1 MRLGFEQVSEPEWEP
16 EGKPAEETARGDV
29 EDGTGLPSASYL
41 DPIVGL
47 GNELARQLGL
57 SQTFSS
63 VKWQE
68 GFVRKNRGRYA
79 TVQPTTFVPIPS
91 DTPIFQSR
99 SIYLAQNMQAR
110 LSTEEWKPLIASA
123 LINRWKLRPR
133 KILRILA
140 ITIPVIAIYIAGRFV
155 LPPMYPTIT
164 NCGPPYTHSY
174 GTCATDNR
182 GWDIL
187 VPLGL
192 LLWIPLL
199 VASLISLRPF
209 FNSSIA
215 DRETAVRFGK
225 DNLIYSLRRVSEVS
239 PSDNWRVKRRISRLT
254 QPDDATLPHSM

>member
-16 EGKPAEETARGDV
+16 EGKPAEETA
-29 EDGTGLPSASYL
+29 T
-41 DPIVGL
+41 
-47 GNELARQLGL
+47 
-57 SQTFSS
+57 
-63 VKWQE
+63 
-68 GFVRKNRGRYA
+68 
-79 TVQPTTFVPIPS
+79 
-91 DTPIFQSR
+91 
-99 SIYLAQNMQAR
+99 
-110 LSTEEWKPLIASA
+110 
-123 LINRWKLRPR
+123 R

-254 QPDDATLPHSM
+254 QPDDATLPHSV

>member
-1 MRLGFEQVSEPEWEP
+1 MSEPEC
-16 EGKPAEETARGDV
+16 
-29 EDGTGLPSASYL
+29 YL

-254 QPDDATLPHSM
+254 QPDDATLPHSV

>member
-1 MRLGFEQVSEPEWEP
+1 VRLGFEQVSEPEWEP
-16 EGKPAEETARGDV
+16 EGKPAEETVRGDV
-29 EDGTGLPSASYL
+29 EDGTGLPSVSYL
-41 DPIVGL
+41 DPMVGL

-63 VKWQE
+63 VEWQE

-79 TVQPTTFVPIPS
+79 TVKQTTFVPIPS
-91 DTPIFQSR
+91 DTPIFRGR
-99 SIYLAQNMQAR
+99 SIYLAQNMQGQ
-110 LSTEEWKPLIASA
+110 LSTEEWKLLIASA
-123 LINRWKLRPR
+123 LINRWRLRTR
-133 KILRILA
+133 KILRVLA
-140 ITIPVIAIYIAGRFV
+140 ITIPVIAIYIAGWLV

-192 LLWIPLL
+192 FLWIPLL
-199 VASLISLRPF
+199 VASLIMLRPF

-215 DRETAVRFGK
+215 DRETAAQFGK
-225 DNLIYSLRRVSEVS
+225 ENLIHSLRKVSEVS
-239 PSDNWRVKRRISRLT
+239 PSDSSRVQRRISRLT
-254 QPDDATLPHSM
+254 QSDEAMTQWSR